1 MGRKRE
7 AREEDEP
14 RPLWGDH
21 WKFGSFWDALFA
33 IRARIETAG
42 LALLDTEAADTVGVT
57 LQDTAEDLKRLAE
70 TARRELED
78 GRRRGDGF

>member
-1 MGRKRE
+1 MSRKRNS
-7 AREEDEP
+7 DDKP
-14 RPLWGDH
+14 RLLWGDH

-33 IRARIETAG
+33 VRARIETAG

-70 TARRELED
+70 AARRELED
-78 GRRRGDGF
+78 GGRRSDGL